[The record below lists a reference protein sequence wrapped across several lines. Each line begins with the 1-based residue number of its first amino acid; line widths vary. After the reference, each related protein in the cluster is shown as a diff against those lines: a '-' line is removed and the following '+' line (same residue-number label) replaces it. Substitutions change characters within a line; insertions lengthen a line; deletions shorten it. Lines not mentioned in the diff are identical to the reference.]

1 MPERPRF
8 HERVLAFTRAGT
20 KKTTPCYRACSSLP
34 RPSSERLQRSTRPDS
49 LELAQDLPRKVTSSD
64 THHHD
69 GDRDGDRP
77 TEKKQPPE
85 KEEQTVLYLAY
96 GSNLS
101 VETFRG
107 RRGIRPLSQV
117 NVYVPEL
124 RLTFDLPGV
133 PYIEP
138 CFAGT
143 QFRTNTANKDEEGA
157 EKEEAVAEYVD
168 PTSSIDIEKAPLLQD
183 QRHGQAHTQDYHK
196 NRWHKPLIGVVYEV
210 TLADYARIIAT
221 EGAGHG
227 YRDVVVTCYPF
238 PDSYRPEDP
247 VPEHPDRDRNTTLPP
262 FKAHTL
268 LSPFAWNDETNR
280 YSLLRP
286 DPAYAQPSARYLNL
300 IRTGAAELDFPTEYR
315 AYLAS
320 IRPYRITT
328 LRQRV
333 GKGVFLTLWLPP
345 LFVLVVLS
353 SLLADADGRSPDWLG
368 KVQDAVMKAMWSS
381 YDRFFRKIFGDG
393 ERTIGDV

>member
-1 MPERPRF
+1 MAERSRF
-8 HERVLAFTRAGT
+8 HGRVLAFTRGGT
-20 KKTTPCYRACSSLP
+20 KKNTPCHWACQSLP
-34 RPSSERLQRSTRPDS
+34 RPSAERLQRSTRPDS
-49 LELAQDLPRKVTSSD
+49 LEQDRDLPRKVSSH

-69 GDRDGDRP
+69 GDRDRA
-77 TEKKQPPE
+77 TEKEQLE
-85 KEEQTVLYLAY
+85 KKEQTVLYLAY

-143 QFRTNTANKDEEGA
+143 QFRTTSTANKDEGEE
-157 EKEEAVAEYVD
+157 EKGGYSVEYAD
-168 PTSSIDIEKAPLLQD
+168 ITTSSTDIEKAPLLQD
-183 QRHGQAHTQDYHK
+183 QDQDQDQRQRQDYHK

-210 TLADYARIIAT
+210 MLADYARIIAT

-247 VPEHPDRDRNTTLPP
+247 VPEHPDKDNQQPP
-262 FKAHTL
+262 PLKARTL
-268 LSPFAWNDETNR
+268 LSPSAWKGDDATNAP
-280 YSLLRP
+280 LRP

-345 LFVLVVLS
+345 LVVLVVLS
-353 SLLADADGRSPDWLG
+353 SLLADDNGRSPDWLG
-368 KVQDAVMKAMWSS
+368 KLQDVVMKAMWSS
-381 YDRFFRKIFGDG
+381 YNRFFRKIFGDG